1 VAIIH
6 RYGARNS
13 IIQRH
18 GETLLQNALSSLA
31 QLSVAA
37 KGRFIGGIGWP
48 PGIIPGNGGWVH
60 PAGVHF
66 SLLRALSI
74 CMDSPRTVK
83 PEATAFPPELERL
96 GIAAGTRIDIRDL
109 DALSK
114 HHNFQA
120 YLYFEEDLARGSTLG
135 RDLEDYRHVP
145 EVERPFVNLD
155 EFLRFATGSDPLFS
169 SYLDELPLVIEIL
182 ACGEIHAEDGEA
194 VAYVKGLMPFLDELD
209 MDLDMDDALPGA
221 S

>member
-31 QLSVAA
+31 QLPVAA

-209 MDLDMDDALPGA
+209 MDDALPGA

>member
-1 VAIIH
+1 MKPVFFMAVP
-6 RYGARNS
+6 G
-13 IIQRH
+13 
-18 GETLLQNALSSLA
+18 
-31 QLSVAA
+31 SVPG
-37 KGRFIGGIGWP
+37 KGGGFI
-48 PGIIPGNGGWVH
+48 H

-66 SLLRALSI
+66 SLLRTLSI

-96 GIAAGTRIDIRDL
+96 GIAAGARIDIRDL

-120 YLYFEEDLARGSTLG
+120 YLYFEEDLARCSTLG
-135 RDLEDYRHVP
+135 RDLEDYRRVP

-155 EFLRFATGSDPLFS
+155 EFLRFATASDPLFN

-182 ACGEIHAEDGEA
+182 ACGEIHAEDGDV

-209 MDLDMDDALPGA
+209 MDLDVDDALPGA